1 MCEANIKESFFIS
14 REDFFDS
21 QSAVLIKCLKEN
33 VNFHDYVPQIINKL
47 SAGIY
52 VFDSLEIDIISK
64 CCNKFADTFSKNSR
78 NYSLYYLLFALCSSV
93 RE

>member
-1 MCEANIKESFFIS
+1 MKQILRSPFFIS